1 MGIPHLL
8 PFLEDATE
16 QSHISAFRGHKCAID
31 GYAWLHKASMSC
43 AMEMA
48 RGSPTKKFVDYC
60 MKLLYM
66 IKSHGVE
73 PLIVFDGARISAK
86 EGTEE
91 GRQLGRAKARKEA
104 GALLA
109 AGERERAMNAYA
121 KAVDI
126 KPEHAHQLQLAM
138 RAAGFRFFV
147 APYEADAQ
155 LAQLARAG
163 HVSVVVTEDSDLLAF
178 GCPRVLYKMQ
188 PDGSGQ
194 LITRERMALAR
205 AKGGGGGGGGSGPLL
220 FSPWAEWEARLFLT

>member
-8 PFLEDATE
+8 PFLENATE

-31 GYAWLHKASMSC
+31 GYAWLHKASMTC

-48 RGSPTKKFVDYC
+48 RGTPTKRFVDFC
-60 MKLLYM
+60 MKQLNM

-91 GRQLGRAKARKEA
+91 GRQQGRARARKEA

-109 AGERERAMNAYA
+109 AGERERAMAAYQ

-194 LITRERMALAR
+194 LISRERMEHAR
-205 AKGGGGGGGGSGPLL
+205 AKGGGGGGGGGGPLL
-220 FSPWAEWEARLFLT
+220 FSPWAEWEARLFL